1 VSERS
6 LIKGGFVYV
15 DAKGIRDVE
24 KFVRKVQFSFFD
36 QHEEFFGNEKE
47 EMLKKM
53 RQDSISSFVNTA
65 KELNALK

>member
-6 LIKGGFVYV
+6 LIKGGFVSV
-15 DAKGIRDVE
+15 DAKGIREVE
-24 KFVRKVQFSFFD
+24 KFMKKVQMSFFD

-47 EMLKKM
+47 DLS
-53 RQDSISSFVNTA
+53 QDSISSFENTA

>member
-15 DAKGIRDVE
+15 DAKGNREVE
-24 KFVRKVQFSFFD
+24 KFMSKVMFSFFD
-36 QHEEFFGNEKE
+36 QHEEIFGNEKE
-47 EMLKKM
+47 EMS
-53 RQDSISSFVNTA
+53 QDSISSFLNTA